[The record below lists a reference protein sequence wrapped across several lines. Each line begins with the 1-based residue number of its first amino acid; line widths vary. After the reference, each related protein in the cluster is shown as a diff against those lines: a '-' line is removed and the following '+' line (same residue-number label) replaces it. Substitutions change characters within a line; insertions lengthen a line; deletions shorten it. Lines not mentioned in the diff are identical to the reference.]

1 VSVRGVEREV
11 EGDVEEGE
19 GRSVVTARL
28 GGEQVSKMSGNMLV
42 GELSSNDRLG
52 ENLARSGG

>member
-1 VSVRGVEREV
+1 MSVRGVEREV

-19 GRSVVTARL
+19 GRSVVAARL

-52 ENLARSGG
+52 ENLTRSES